1 MRTTVI
7 ISKRG
12 EGYISTV
19 SGKFGGGH
27 QGARC
32 GLTPFDAAA
41 KAAQYMIEYAQSNP
55 DGGSLMAPED
65 VIMLVPMHLREIE
78 PHEIKNM
85 PEM

>member
-55 DGGSLMAPED
+55 DGGDLIAPSEILD
-65 VIMLVPMHLREIE
+65 LVPDHLRSI
-78 PHEIKNM
+78 PARDNG
-85 PEM
+85 

>member
-41 KAAQYMIEYAQSNP
+41 KAASYMIQYAQSNSA
-55 DGGSLMAPED
+55 GGDLMAPPE
-65 VIMLVPMHLREIE
+65 VLELVPAHLRSIAASESRS
-78 PHEIKNM
+78 PA
-85 PEM
+85 

>member
-12 EGYISTV
+12 DGYISTV

-27 QGARC
+27 TGARC

-41 KAAQYMIEYAQSNP
+41 KAASYMIQYAQSNSA
-55 DGGSLMAPED
+55 GGDLMAPPE
-65 VIMLVPMHLREIE
+65 VLELVPVHLRNIAATL
-78 PHEIKNM
+78 
-85 PEM
+85 